1 MTITQTCAW
10 PECGRTFEAERADA
24 RYCSPTCRARAS
36 KERKRAEGEDD
47 TAAPEPAAPPT
58 PKAVPESGTGS
69 AHGIH
74 QDIIERFFNLEDRVD
89 DLEFFGKEDQ
99 KKLAGLLDLPERV
112 EAIAHGVPTE
122 AAVKAW
128 VTKAAQAEIR
138 SLRERVHELERQMNG
153 PEGVANASSWIERLE
168 NRVTTLEDPGGDKS
182 VQLRVKQLEAALIGE
197 IERSDI
203 QSENITTL
211 AKLIKRLGRLVEG

>member
-36 KERKRAEGEDD
+36 KERKRAEGDDD
-47 TAAPEPAAPPT
+47 TAAPDTAKPPT
-58 PKAVPESGTGS
+58 PKAVPESGPGS
-69 AHGIH
+69 APGIQ

-99 KKLAGLLDLPERV
+99 RKLAGLLDLPERV
-112 EAIAHGVPTE
+112 EAIAHDVPTE
-122 AAVKAW
+122 AVVKGW
-128 VTKAAQAEIR
+128 VAKAAQAEIR
-138 SLRERVHELERQMNG
+138 ALRERVHELERQMNG

-211 AKLIKRLGRLVEG
+211 AKLIKRLGKLVEG